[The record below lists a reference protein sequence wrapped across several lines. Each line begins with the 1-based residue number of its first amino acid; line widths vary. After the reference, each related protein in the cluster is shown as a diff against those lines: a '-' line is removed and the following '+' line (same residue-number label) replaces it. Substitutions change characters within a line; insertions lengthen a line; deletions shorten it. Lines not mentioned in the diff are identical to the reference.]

1 MKLKTCVVALLGV
14 FFLGS
19 LAFGADPMAPID
31 PAKYEGKIKVA
42 CVGDSITQGAGTKG
56 NPYPKQLQEMLGDKW
71 EVGNFGVSGRTLMDK
86 GDHPYSKEK
95 KYQDALAMKPD
106 VVIIMLGTNDTKP
119 QNWKFKDEFEAD
131 YKKLIKSFQD
141 LESKPRIY
149 ICRACPVIGK
159 GAYKITEEGIQEQI
173 PIVNKIAAELSL
185 GIIDMYAALKD
196 TPELIPDKVHPN
208 AEGGGKMAAAAAAV
222 LTGKKAGE

>member
-1 MKLKTCVVALLGV
+1 LKTYVVALLGV
-14 FFLGS
+14 FFTGS

-31 PAKYEGKIKVA
+31 TSKYEGKIKVA

-56 NPYPKQLQEMLGDKW
+56 NPYPKQLQAMLGDKW

-95 KYQDALAMKPD
+95 KYQMALEMKPD

-149 ICRACPVIGK
+149 ICRACPVIGN
-159 GAYKITEEGIQEQI
+159 GSFKITEAGIQEQI
-173 PIVNKIAAELSL
+173 PIVNKIAKEMDL

-222 LTGKKAGE
+222 LTGKKAEE

>member
-1 MKLKTCVVALLGV
+1 MKWKNHL
-14 FFLGS
+14 
-19 LAFGADPMAPID
+19 LAFWGVCLMASRVLGADPMEPID
-31 PAKYEGKIKVA
+31 TSKYEGKVKVA

-95 KYQDALAMKPD
+95 KYQAALAMKPNL
-106 VVIIMLGTNDTKP
+106 VIIMLGTNDTKAH
-119 QNWKFKDEFEAD
+119 NWKFKDEFEAD

-149 ICRACPVIGK
+149 ICRACPVIGQ
-159 GAYKITEEGIQEQI
+159 GAFGITEAGIQEQI
-173 PIVNKIAAELSL
+173 PTVDKIAKELGL
-185 GIIDMYAALKD
+185 GVIDMHAALKN

-208 AEGGGKMAAAAAAV
+208 AAGARKMAEAAVAV
-222 LTGKKAGE
+222 LTGNKAG

>member
-1 MKLKTCVVALLGV
+1 
-14 FFLGS
+14 
-19 LAFGADPMAPID
+19 
-31 PAKYEGKIKVA
+31 
-42 CVGDSITQGAGTKG
+42 
-56 NPYPKQLQEMLGDKW
+56 LGDKW

-95 KYQDALAMKPD
+95 KYQAALAMKPD

-119 QNWKFKDEFEAD
+119 QNWKFKDEFETD